1 MTIPEITVRGAQEA
15 YEEAGLGPDD
25 IDLAEVHDA
34 FSIAELLY
42 YEAFGFCERGEAG
55 RMIETGEADL
65 DGRIAVN
72 PSGGLLSKGHP
83 IGATGAAQVVEVV
96 RQLRGEAGA
105 RQVPGAKVGLSH
117 ATGGGISG
125 FDHGACSIHIFS
137 R

>member
-1 MTIPEITVRGAQEA
+1 MTIPEITVRGAHEA

-25 IDLAEVHDA
+25 INLAEVHDA

-42 YEAFGFCERGEAG
+42 YEAFGFCARGEAG
-55 RMIETGEADL
+55 RMIESGQADL

-105 RQVPGAKVGLSH
+105 RQVAGAKVGLSH